1 MLQMRYHG
9 IDIAKELQTE
19 RKRFAKDYKKKN
31 TENQYLIDA
40 LA

>member
-19 RKRFAKDYKKKN
+19 RKRFAKDYKKN